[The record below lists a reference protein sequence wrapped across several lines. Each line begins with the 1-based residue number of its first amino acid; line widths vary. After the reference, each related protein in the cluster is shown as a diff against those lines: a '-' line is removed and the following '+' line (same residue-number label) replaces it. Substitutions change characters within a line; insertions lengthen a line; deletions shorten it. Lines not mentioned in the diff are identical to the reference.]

1 MMEAP
6 NTTACSSRLYHHLFY
21 FSQKKTW
28 LHVAQGWLHS
38 PHTLQVTLE
47 DSGSALARATN
58 PNINDQKCNRGQCSL
73 CEVPAPV
80 RKVAI
85 RGLCQLSIFDRSTYH
100 PFCILTVN
108 QSSEKSF
115 HIWVV
120 LSVYMVLLSP
130 GLTITSSTRT
140 VSQCLLGPTLLLSS
154 TTEPWAP
161 GSGKKN
167 GVQ

>member
-6 NTTACSSRLYHHLFY
+6 NTTACSSRLFY

-73 CEVPAPV
+73 CEVSAPV

-85 RGLCQLSIFDRSTYH
+85 RGLCLLSIFDRSTYH
-100 PFCILTVN
+100 PFQFCFCILTVN
-108 QSSEKSF
+108 QSSENSF